1 MEKQGEIVKLINDY
15 NTAGVLEINIKD
27 HWYRT
32 TTRYFRSHKGPRRIT
47 APDRVVKGDVW
58 SPKMVTQEYLGPVY
72 KFNSNE
78 IIR

>member
-32 TTRYFRSHKGPRRIT
+32 TSRQFRSHKGPRRIT
-47 APDRVVKGDVW
+47 APDRVIKGDVW
-58 SPKMVTQEYLGPVY
+58 SPNMITTEYLGPVY

-78 IIR
+78 IVR